1 MKKKTRETAES
12 FGVIGLGRFG
22 SALVECLA
30 QSGKE
35 VIAID
40 KDETRVREAR
50 RFTDMALV
58 VGALDRE
65 SLGEAG
71 IQNCDTVI
79 ICIAEQV
86 DVSILTT
93 MTVLDM
99 KVPHVVAKASSI
111 MHGEVLKRLG
121 AKVVY
126 PERDMAIRLGKGL
139 VYHSFLDSVTMEGNV
154 EVRRIQ
160 VTEPLIGLT
169 VRETDFRQKY
179 GLNIIAIEHNH
190 HTDVEF
196 SSGYKFQE
204 GDIIS
209 VIGQTGNIERFESD
223 MQ

>member
-1 MKKKTRETAES
+1 M
-12 FGVIGLGRFG
+12 
-22 SALVECLA
+22 
-30 QSGKE
+30 
-35 VIAID
+35 
-40 KDETRVREAR
+40 
-50 RFTDMALV
+50 
-58 VGALDRE
+58 
-65 SLGEAG
+65 
-71 IQNCDTVI
+71 
-79 ICIAEQV
+79 
-86 DVSILTT
+86 SILTT

-111 MHGEVLKRLG
+111 MHGDVLKRLG

-139 VYHSFLDSVTMEGNV
+139 VYHSFLDSVALEGNV

-196 SSGYKFQE
+196 SSSYQFKA

>member
-126 PERDMAIRLGKGL
+126 PERDIAIRLGKGL
-139 VYHSFLDSVTMEGNV
+139 VYHSFLDSVALEGNV

-196 SSGYKFQE
+196 SSSYQFKA

>member
-1 MKKKTRETAES
+1 MKKRTRETAES

-71 IQNCDTVI
+71 IQNCDTVV

-121 AKVVY
+121 AKLVY

-139 VYHSFLDSVTMEGNV
+139 VYHSFLDSVALEGNV

-196 SSGYKFQE
+196 SSSYQFKA

>member
-1 MKKKTRETAES
+1 MKKRTRETAES

-139 VYHSFLDSVTMEGNV
+139 VYHSFLDSVALEGNV

-196 SSGYKFQE
+196 SSSYQFKA

>member
-93 MTVLDM
+93 MTVLHM

-126 PERDMAIRLGKGL
+126 RERDMAIRLGKGL
-139 VYHSFLDSVTMEGNV
+139 VYHSFLDSVALEGNV

-196 SSGYKFQE
+196 SSSYQFKA

>member
-50 RFTDMALV
+50 RFTDMALG

-65 SLGEAG
+65 ALGEAG

-139 VYHSFLDSVTMEGNV
+139 VYHSFLDSVALEGNV

-196 SSGYKFQE
+196 SSSYQFKA

>member
-139 VYHSFLDSVTMEGNV
+139 VYHSFLDSVALEGNV

-196 SSGYKFQE
+196 SSSYQFKA

>member
-30 QSGKE
+30 QSGTE

-139 VYHSFLDSVTMEGNV
+139 VYHSFLDSVALEGNV

-196 SSGYKFQE
+196 SSSYQFKA

>member
-1 MKKKTRETAES
+1 MKKRTRETAES

-111 MHGEVLKRLG
+111 MHGDVLKRLG

-139 VYHSFLDSVTMEGNV
+139 VYHSFLDSVALEGNV

>member
-1 MKKKTRETAES
+1 MKKRTRETAES

-139 VYHSFLDSVTMEGNV
+139 VYHSFLDSVALEGNV

>member
-71 IQNCDTVI
+71 IQNCDTVV

-126 PERDMAIRLGKGL
+126 PERDMATRLGKGL
-139 VYHSFLDSVTMEGNV
+139 VYHSFLDSVALEGNV

-196 SSGYKFQE
+196 SSSYQFKA

>member
-58 VGALDRE
+58 VGTLDRE

-71 IQNCDTVI
+71 IQNCDTVV

-139 VYHSFLDSVTMEGNV
+139 VYHSFLDSVALEGNV

-196 SSGYKFQE
+196 SSSYQFKA